1 MQREYSRYTK
11 RFFQDDLLKEI
22 GTRVSPL
29 FGEIVPSND
38 REWLLTNGL
47 GGYASTTLTGNL
59 RRKFHGLLI
68 ASLSAPVKRWVFVSN
83 IEDEVY
89 INGIPQRFENQ
100 MFELLPLPKF
110 TCDFGKI
117 IIEKSFVM
125 PYRENTLIIRYRSL
139 DKSDFKMRIKP
150 VVNSRHFYDLNGGG
164 VNFGADIEDGKISL
178 KPDNIDKRLNIICNF
193 AEFKRNFVWRELRY
207 DIDKERGEGWIDHGL
222 EIGEIELESEKGE
235 AYVVFTVEDKS
246 YNPELEMKREI
257 DRRRS
262 IIDTSGLPS
271 EMAPLLLT
279 ADSFIVERNSHATI
293 IAGYHWFADWGRDSL
308 ISLPGLLLVTGRFGD
323 ARSLLLNLSRYM
335 YKGLVPNAF
344 TEKENAPI
352 YNSVDASLWFVDRV
366 YQYLK
371 YTNDMELLKEIWPKL
386 VSMVEY
392 FEKGTLFDIKVDED
406 GLLYHGPGLT
416 WMDVKIGDEYITPR
430 AGKAVEI
437 QALWYNALR
446 IMEKLSFLLGDER
459 NEHYHDLAEGAR
471 KSFHEKYREFC
482 DVLDGDFSLRP
493 NMIFLPSLDFIMIGH
508 DLSRRIVE
516 VIEKELLTPYGL
528 RTLSRNDPRYKPS
541 LIGDYNKDIAYH
553 NGCVWPWL
561 LGFFVRA
568 YLKVKGYSKENR
580 LFALRRFVLPLMGNL
595 TEGCV
600 GSINEIFD
608 GDYPHLPRGC
618 ISQAW
623 SVGELLRCIVEDI
636 LYIRPKYEDL
646 FRSC

>member
-1 MQREYSRYTK
+1 MQRGYLEYIRKS
-11 RFFQDDLLKEI
+11 FQDDVLDEIDAKTKPLLE
-22 GTRVSPL
+22 GML
-29 FGEIVPSND
+29 PSD
-38 REWLLTNGL
+38 DKEWLLTNGL
-47 GGYASTTLTGNL
+47 GGYASTTLMGNL

-68 ASLSAPVKRWVFVSN
+68 ASLSPPVKRWVFVSD
-83 IEDEVY
+83 IEDEICIDGV
-89 INGIPQRFENQ
+89 PRRFKNHA
-100 MFELLPLPKF
+100 FKLSPLPKF
-110 TCDFGKI
+110 ICDFGKI
-117 IIEKSFVM
+117 IVEKTFVM
-125 PYRENTLIIRYRSL
+125 PHRENTLIIRYRSL
-139 DKSDFKMRIKP
+139 DGSNFRLKIRPIL
-150 VVNSRHFYDLNGGG
+150 NSRHFYDLNGGG
-164 VNFGADIEDGKISL
+164 VSFRTDIEDGEIL
-178 KPDNIDKRLNIICNF
+178 IKPDNVDKSLRIICNF
-193 AEFKRNFVWRELRY
+193 AGFKRNFVWKELRY
-207 DIDKERGEGWIDHGL
+207 DIDRERGEGWIDHGL
-222 EIGEIELESEKGE
+222 EIGEVELVSKGGE
-235 AYVVFTVEDKS
+235 AYVVFTVEDKD
-246 YNPELEMKREI
+246 YDPELEIKKEI
-257 DRRRS
+257 DRREGL
-262 IIDTSGLPS
+262 INASGLPS
-271 EMAPLLLT
+271 EMSPLLLA
-279 ADSFIVERNSHATI
+279 ADSFVVKRGNHSTI
-293 IAGYHWFADWGRDSL
+293 IAGYHWFTDWGRDSL
-308 ISLPGLLLVTGRFGD
+308 ISLPGLLLVTRRFDD
-323 ARSLLLNLSRYM
+323 AKSLLLNLSGYM
-335 YKGLVPNAF
+335 YKGLVSNAF
-344 TEKENAPI
+344 TERENTPI

-371 YTNDMELLKEIWPKL
+371 YTNDMELLKDIWPKL

-392 FEKGTLFDIKVDED
+392 FEKGTLFDIRVDED

-471 KSFHEKYREFC
+471 RSFHDKYREFC

-516 VIEKELLTPYGL
+516 IVEKELLTPYGL
-528 RTLSRNDPRYKPS
+528 RTLSRNDPRYKPR

-568 YLKVKGYSKENR
+568 YLRVKGYSKENR
-580 LFALRRFVLPLMGNL
+580 LFALRRYVLPLMDNL

-623 SVGELLRCIVEDI
+623 SIGELLRCIVEDI
-636 LYIRPKYEDL
+636 LYSRPKYEDF

>member
-1 MQREYSRYTK
+1 MQRGYSRYTK

-22 GTRVSPL
+22 GIRVSPL

-89 INGIPQRFENQ
+89 IDGIPQRFENQ

-139 DKSDFKMRIKP
+139 DGSDFKMRTKP

-164 VNFGADIEDGKISL
+164 VKFSAYIGDGRISL

-257 DRRRS
+257 DRRKS

-271 EMAPLLLT
+271 ETAPLLLT
-279 ADSFIVERNSHATI
+279 ADSFIVERNSHSTI

-446 IMEKLSFLLGDER
+446 IMEKLSFLLGDEKG
-459 NEHYHDLAEGAR
+459 EHYNALAEGAR
-471 KSFHEKYREFC
+471 KSFQEKFREFC

-580 LFALRRFVLPLMGNL
+580 LFALRRFVLPLMNNL

-618 ISQAW
+618 VSQAW
-623 SVGELLRCIVEDI
+623 SIGELLRCIVEDI